1 MIGCGDRQHMC
12 RLTHRFQKY
21 LVLVG
26 ENIEERTET
35 AFAVQT
41 VHLRIAATG
50 ATDNTKFLIL

>member
-1 MIGCGDRQHMC
+1 MC

-41 VHLRIAATG
+41 IHLRIAATG